1 MRNGDAAVIEQPNDP
16 TKKLKSSYPGDV
28 NQISPDPESSFE
40 HQDYNAENFMGS
52 ACKTGSS
59 SIPAGSSAPKMDETL
74 RKLGHDAKLAVVK
87 WMQLFGESEAFEA
100 CCAAR
105 LDEIL
110 KQALDLE
117 QNLIE
122 QKECLRAR
130 MKAVSRT
137 LMAS

>member
-1 MRNGDAAVIEQPNDP
+1 MI
-16 TKKLKSSYPGDV
+16 
-28 NQISPDPESSFE
+28 
-40 HQDYNAENFMGS
+40 YNY
-52 ACKTGSS
+52 
-59 SIPAGSSAPKMDETL
+59 
-74 RKLGHDAKLAVVK
+74 
-87 WMQLFGESEAFEA
+87 LFYSESEAFEA